1 MRQNFVLRVTGEL
14 CVYFSLLFII
24 RFFDHWRL
32 PMTAFVLSCF
42 ALGFLIVL
50 CRSAVLRFLLSL
62 LPGLCFLLCEP
73 SLMAA
78 LPALA
83 WLYYVLV
90 MTRGIFETP
99 LDDYRREYRIL
110 LLVCLYILG
119 ANLVNGGVFKGQM
132 ISTLSMIYVLPFLF
146 LGVVA
151 MRRMQMDAGMN
162 TRWHLLN
169 AAAVTGLP
177 LLTVA
182 LSFLLFWL
190 LNGLVPAVRVLLW
203 PLRQFIIWL
212 FCLLFPGK
220 LRVEQVDENGT
231 QPSPT
236 APPMEGSA
244 ETGESIIGAAE
255 QETGNSQLIE
265 QVMTVIAYVV
275 IGLLLLLAIYLVV
288 RYVQTIRRR
297 EDGEEIY
304 YDEAD
309 AEGGGRRKRRSKKR
323 KVGGNAQQLRLIY
336 QTYLEFVSSHGVT
349 VTRSDTSQEILE
361 LDQKR
366 GESPEAERLRQL
378 YIAARYGDPD
388 AVTEEQVSEAE
399 KCLETIQENDLKDR
413 LNRFA
418 D

>member
-1 MRQNFVLRVTGEL
+1 
-14 CVYFSLLFII
+14 
-24 RFFDHWRL
+24 
-32 PMTAFVLSCF
+32 
-42 ALGFLIVL
+42 
-50 CRSAVLRFLLSL
+50 
-62 LPGLCFLLCEP
+62 
-73 SLMAA
+73 
-78 LPALA
+78 
-83 WLYYVLV
+83 
-90 MTRGIFETP
+90 
-99 LDDYRREYRIL
+99 
-110 LLVCLYILG
+110 
-119 ANLVNGGVFKGQM
+119 
-132 ISTLSMIYVLPFLF
+132 
-146 LGVVA
+146 
-151 MRRMQMDAGMN
+151 MDAGMN

-361 LDQKR
+361 LYQKR
-366 GESPEAERLRQL
+366 GGSPEAERLRQL